1 MSITTDVVICLGIK
15 EMSQGKQLLRAF
27 VDYANNRNVY
37 KEEGYHS
44 LDDYFKGRVEGIKSD
59 TLYGRDG
66 YSNVRYSYIG
76 KMMVLKTGTTVRFLA
91 TKDGVICL
99 EIK

>member
-1 MSITTDVVICLGIK
+1 MSITTDAVTCLGIK

-76 KMMVLKTGTTVRFLA
+76 KNDGSQDLNNSTVFGNQRRRNLF
-91 TKDGVICL
+91 GN
-99 EIK
+99 